1 MVPVPVLSKAR
12 LLLKTYRD
20 RRFAPESS
28 RYASSACRSTCVF
41 AESFSISSHK
51 EELCKH
57 RQFGKKLP
65 STFDEFFEGV
75 CKDTVLDELEGCAE
89 IARVV
94 LLWSSRLNSGR
105 VLRLVEPK
113 KRLLRPLS
121 IVPVPVLSKARLL
134 LKTVRNRPLAPESSR
149 YASSP
154 FLSPCIFAESFS
166 TTSPKEELC

>member
-57 RQFGKKLP
+57 RQFEIFLCHEK
-65 STFDEFFEGV
+65 EGV

>member
-1 MVPVPVLSKAR
+1 MVPVPVLSKARLLLKTVRDRTLASESSRYASSACRSSCIFAENYSTLSLQEKLCLLGKIGPKLPSNFDDFFASGSGRALRLPEAKKRLLRALSMVPVPVLSKAR

-65 STFDEFFEGV
+65 STFDEFF
-75 CKDTVLDELEGCAE
+75 
-89 IARVV
+89 
-94 LLWSSRLNSGR
+94 
-105 VLRLVEPK
+105 
-113 KRLLRPLS
+113 
-121 IVPVPVLSKARLL
+121 
-134 LKTVRNRPLAPESSR
+134 
-149 YASSP
+149 ASA
-154 FLSPCIFAESFS
+154 C
-166 TTSPKEELC
+166 

>member
-12 LLLKTYRD
+12 LLLKTTRDRRFAPESYRYASSACRSACIFPDSFSRETVLDEFECCALNANIVRLRSSRLSSGRALQLPEAKKRLLRALSMVPVPVLSKARLLLKTTRD

-65 STFDEFFEGV
+65 STFDEFF
-75 CKDTVLDELEGCAE
+75 
-89 IARVV
+89 
-94 LLWSSRLNSGR
+94 
-105 VLRLVEPK
+105 
-113 KRLLRPLS
+113 
-121 IVPVPVLSKARLL
+121 
-134 LKTVRNRPLAPESSR
+134 
-149 YASSP
+149 ASA
-154 FLSPCIFAESFS
+154 C
-166 TTSPKEELC
+166 